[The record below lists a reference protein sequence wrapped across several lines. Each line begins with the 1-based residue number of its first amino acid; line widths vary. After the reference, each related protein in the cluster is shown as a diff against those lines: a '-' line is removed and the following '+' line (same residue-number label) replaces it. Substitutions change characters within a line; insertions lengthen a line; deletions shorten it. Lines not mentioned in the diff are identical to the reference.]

1 MRIVTLPV
9 KGLNFAGCARA
20 IEKHLS
26 KQEPIAQVEAS
37 YVLQTVTVTYDETRL
52 DETGLRE
59 MVKDCGFACGEPL
72 TRFPGPGATGPL
84 RAEAAHAHGTT
95 RHPSMEDRAAA
106 AHEKMDMGIVDH
118 RTMGHDMSDP
128 AMARAME
135 AEMRTHFFV
144 SLVLT
149 IPIILYAPLGTS
161 LFRVHLPTP
170 FGISPNWVLLVLATP
185 VVWWGGWIFHSG
197 AWRALRNRTLDMNVL
212 VSLGVL
218 VAYCFSVFVTVFA
231 PQIETSYD
239 ASAMLVTFVLFG
251 HWMEMRSRRGSSD
264 ALGDL
269 LRLAPAQANV
279 IRPTGEVETVPVA
292 QVQVGDL
299 LLLRPGEKVPVDGLV
314 TEGESSIDEGMVTGE
329 SIPVSKQPGDEVI
342 VPVYTFTA
350 SAEVIIY
357 FRARPVFVDVDPVT
371 CNLNPVRLEKC
382 ITPRTRAIIVVHIAG
397 LPAEMDSILSIA
409 RAHNLPVIED
419 AAHAFPTRYRGRM
432 IGSMGDLTAFSF
444 YATKTLS
451 TGEGGML
458 TTANAEYAERASMQS
473 LHGISR
479 DAWKRYSAE
488 GSWYYEVIQAGYKYN
503 MTDIA
508 AALGLHQLA
517 RCDWL
522 LERRQTIAKRYTE
535 VFSQWPELVTPPD
548 PPHVEH
554 AWHLY
559 MLRLQLDRL
568 TITRDAFIQELAR
581 ANIGTSVHFI
591 PLHLHPFY
599 RETCQLVPGDFPV
612 ALDIYQRVISLP
624 IYPGMS
630 DDDVEDVIAAIGRII
645 ETYKK

>member
-1 MRIVTLPV
+1 MEGKSFPTRGGSVGTSTIDVRKPRATFLPFAVPHITQAEIDEVVDTLRN
-9 KGLNFAGCARA
+9 GW
-20 IEKHLS
+20 
-26 KQEPIAQVEAS
+26 
-37 YVLQTVTVTYDETRL
+37 
-52 DETGLRE
+52 
-59 MVKDCGFACGEPL
+59 L
-72 TRFPGPGATGPL
+72 TTGPKTK
-84 RAEAAHAHGTT
+84 RFEREFARKVDAPYAVAVNSATAA
-95 RHPSMEDRAAA
+95 M
-106 AHEKMDMGIVDH
+106 
-118 RTMGHDMSDP
+118 
-128 AMARAME
+128 
-135 AEMRTHFFV
+135 
-144 SLVLT
+144 
-149 IPIILYAPLGTS
+149 
-161 LFRVHLPTP
+161 HL
-170 FGISPNWVLLVLATP
+170 
-185 VVWWGGWIFHSG
+185 
-197 AWRALRNRTLDMNVL
+197 AL
-212 VSLGVL
+212 
-218 VAYCFSVFVTVFA
+218 
-231 PQIETSYD
+231 D
-239 ASAMLVTFVLFG
+239 A
-251 HWMEMRSRRGSSD
+251 
-264 ALGDL
+264 
-269 LRLAPAQANV
+269 
-279 IRPTGEVETVPVA
+279 I
-292 QVQVGDL
+292 
-299 LLLRPGEKVPVDGLV
+299 GL
-314 TEGESSIDEGMVTGE
+314 
-329 SIPVSKQPGDEVI
+329 QPGDEVI

-645 ETYKK
+645 ETFKK

>member
-1 MRIVTLPV
+1 MEGKSFPTRGGSVGTSTIDVRKPRATFLPFAVPHITQAEIDEVVDTLRN
-9 KGLNFAGCARA
+9 GW
-20 IEKHLS
+20 
-26 KQEPIAQVEAS
+26 
-37 YVLQTVTVTYDETRL
+37 
-52 DETGLRE
+52 
-59 MVKDCGFACGEPL
+59 L
-72 TRFPGPGATGPL
+72 TTGPKTK
-84 RAEAAHAHGTT
+84 RFEREFARKVDAPYAVAVNSATAA
-95 RHPSMEDRAAA
+95 M
-106 AHEKMDMGIVDH
+106 
-118 RTMGHDMSDP
+118 
-128 AMARAME
+128 
-135 AEMRTHFFV
+135 
-144 SLVLT
+144 
-149 IPIILYAPLGTS
+149 
-161 LFRVHLPTP
+161 HL
-170 FGISPNWVLLVLATP
+170 
-185 VVWWGGWIFHSG
+185 
-197 AWRALRNRTLDMNVL
+197 AL
-212 VSLGVL
+212 
-218 VAYCFSVFVTVFA
+218 
-231 PQIETSYD
+231 D
-239 ASAMLVTFVLFG
+239 A
-251 HWMEMRSRRGSSD
+251 
-264 ALGDL
+264 
-269 LRLAPAQANV
+269 
-279 IRPTGEVETVPVA
+279 I
-292 QVQVGDL
+292 
-299 LLLRPGEKVPVDGLV
+299 GL
-314 TEGESSIDEGMVTGE
+314 
-329 SIPVSKQPGDEVI
+329 QPGDEVI

-371 CNLNPVRLEKC
+371 CNLNPLRLEKC

>member
-1 MRIVTLPV
+1 MEGKSFPTRGGSVGTSTIDVRKPRATFLPFAVPHITQAEIDEVVDTLRN
-9 KGLNFAGCARA
+9 GW
-20 IEKHLS
+20 
-26 KQEPIAQVEAS
+26 
-37 YVLQTVTVTYDETRL
+37 
-52 DETGLRE
+52 
-59 MVKDCGFACGEPL
+59 L
-72 TRFPGPGATGPL
+72 TTGPKTK
-84 RAEAAHAHGTT
+84 RFEREFARKVDAPYAVAVNSATAA
-95 RHPSMEDRAAA
+95 M
-106 AHEKMDMGIVDH
+106 
-118 RTMGHDMSDP
+118 
-128 AMARAME
+128 
-135 AEMRTHFFV
+135 
-144 SLVLT
+144 
-149 IPIILYAPLGTS
+149 
-161 LFRVHLPTP
+161 HL
-170 FGISPNWVLLVLATP
+170 
-185 VVWWGGWIFHSG
+185 
-197 AWRALRNRTLDMNVL
+197 AL
-212 VSLGVL
+212 
-218 VAYCFSVFVTVFA
+218 
-231 PQIETSYD
+231 D
-239 ASAMLVTFVLFG
+239 A
-251 HWMEMRSRRGSSD
+251 
-264 ALGDL
+264 
-269 LRLAPAQANV
+269 
-279 IRPTGEVETVPVA
+279 I
-292 QVQVGDL
+292 
-299 LLLRPGEKVPVDGLV
+299 GL
-314 TEGESSIDEGMVTGE
+314 
-329 SIPVSKQPGDEVI
+329 QPGDEVI

-371 CNLNPVRLEKC
+371 CNLNPVQLEKC